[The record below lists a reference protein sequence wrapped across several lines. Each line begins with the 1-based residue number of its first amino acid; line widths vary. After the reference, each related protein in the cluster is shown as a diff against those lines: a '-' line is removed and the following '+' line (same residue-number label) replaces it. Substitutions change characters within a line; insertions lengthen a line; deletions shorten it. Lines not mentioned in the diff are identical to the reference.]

1 MSLSL
6 WQARRILGSLAK
18 NASDEDLIRD
28 IEAAELL
35 KNIFFDQLV
44 SSQPLRAVGAGTEP
58 PNVP

>member
-6 WQARRILGSLAK
+6 CQARRILGSLAK
-18 NASDEDLIRD
+18 NASDEEIIKD

-35 KNIFFDQLV
+35 KNLFFDQLV
-44 SSQPLRAVGAGTEP
+44 SLHPLRAVGAGTES